1 MVAGPRY
8 RSAVYV
14 GVSQRNTMDT
24 DTVKYNAKT
33 SGLEI
38 DEISVDSPNPKIT
51 SIVCTV
57 TKDGEIEVSVKLK
70 DVYCEDWPVQ
80 EIVQEVQQFIDVLSF
95 EFNCPIHSLRETNYA
110 LMKKDGSDI
119 SQVISTNVGVWDSV
133 STLLKPGDESLD
145 RLKQRYLNFR
155 QSSSLRLY
163 SSAIQQKDP
172 IARFMFL
179 YNIILT
185 LSDEKQVQVDSNIR
199 SVAPDTPETKSP
211 RNQNIQETVY
221 TRLRNEIA
229 HNRVGAD
236 FNTTSEEVSQFV
248 SKLENITRQLVMNS
262 G

>member
-1 MVAGPRY
+1 MFDETRCLVKTT
-8 RSAVYV
+8 
-14 GVSQRNTMDT
+14 VSQGSTMDT
-24 DTVKYNAKT
+24 GTVNYNAKT

-38 DEISVDSPNPKIT
+38 DKLSVESPNPKIT

-57 TKDGEIEVSVKLK
+57 TKDGEIEVNVSLE

-80 EIVQEVQQFIDVLSF
+80 DVVQEVQQFVDVLSF
-95 EFNCPIHSLRETNYA
+95 EFNRRIHSLRETSYA
-110 LMKKDGSDI
+110 LKKNDGLGI
-119 SQVISTNVGVWDSV
+119 SQVISTNVAVWDSV

-145 RLKQRYLNFR
+145 RLRQRYLNFR
-155 QSSSLRLY
+155 QSSSLRVY

-179 YNIILT
+179 YNIILN
-185 LSDEKQVQVDSNIR
+185 LSGDRQDQVDINIR
-199 SVAPDTPETKSP
+199 SIAPETPETPSP
-211 RNQNIQETVY
+211 IKQNIKETLY

-236 FNTTSEEVSQFV
+236 FLSTTEEVSQCI
-248 SKLENITRQLVMNS
+248 SKLESITRQLVMNN